1 LKIRSGYSNNMYKV
15 YKIMFWVSIILATSA
30 IIVVSV
36 FGLKIG
42 VDFKGGSV
50 LELEFTNGRPEVGAI
65 QKSLSDFKDLLI
77 TPSGESGLIIRTGEL
92 SEQNHQIVLN
102 KFKTD
107 FPSSGLEERKFDSVG
122 PLIGDELKNKS
133 ITAIILVLLGV
144 IIYIAIVFR
153 KLSGVLPFWAM
164 GLSAIVALVHDVV
177 IPTGV
182 FALLGHF
189 YGIEISAVFVA
200 AALTVLGYSV
210 SDTVVIFDRVRENI
224 LRRGVKEGFGTVVH
238 RSIMQTLT
246 RSLNTTFTTLL
257 SLVAI
262 YLFGGESIK
271 YFALAMIMGIF
282 LGAYSSIFVASPLLV
297 WWNKR
302 GHQAGS

>member
-1 LKIRSGYSNNMYKV
+1 MHHIYT
-15 YKIMFWVSIILATSA
+15 IMFWFSILLAASA
-30 IIVVSV
+30 VAIVLV
-36 FGLKIG
+36 FGLKLG

-50 LELEFTNGRPEVGAI
+50 LELEFNPPAGGGRPEIEVV
-65 QKSLSDFKDLLI
+65 QKSLSDFKDLSM
-77 TPSGESGLIIRTGEL
+77 TPSGTNGIIIRTGEL
-92 SEQNHQIVLN
+92 SEQNHQIILN
-102 KFKTD
+102 KFKTA

-122 PLIGDELKNKS
+122 PLIGNELKNKS

-164 GLSAIVALVHDVV
+164 GLSAVVALIHDVA

-189 YGIEISAVFVA
+189 YGVEISAVFVA

-210 SDTVVIFDRVRENI
+210 SDTVVVFDRVRENV
-224 LRRGVKEGFGTVVH
+224 LKRGIKEDFGAIVH
-238 RSIMQTLT
+238 KSIMQTLT

-297 WWNKR
+297 WMNRKTR
-302 GHQAGS
+302 

>member
-1 LKIRSGYSNNMYKV
+1 MSRV
-15 YKIMFWVSIILATSA
+15 YTIMFWFSILLATTA
-30 IIVVSV
+30 VVVALV
-36 FGLKIG
+36 FGLNLG

-50 LELEFTNGRPEVGAI
+50 LELEFMNGRPEIEAI
-65 QKSLSDFKDLLI
+65 QNHLSDFKDLSI
-77 TPSGESGLIIRTGEL
+77 TPFGANGLIIRTGEL
-92 SEQNHQIVLN
+92 SEQDHQTVLS
-102 KFKTD
+102 KFKAA
-107 FPSSGLEERKFDSVG
+107 FPASGLEERKFDSVG
-122 PLIGDELKNKS
+122 PLIGNELKNKS

-153 KLSGVLPFWAM
+153 KLSKVLPGWAM
-164 GLSAIVALVHDVV
+164 GLAAIVALVHDVV

-182 FALLGHF
+182 FAFLGRF

-200 AALTVLGYSV
+200 AVLTVLGYSV
-210 SDTVVIFDRVRENI
+210 SDTVVVFDRVRENV
-224 LRRGVKEGFGTVVH
+224 LRGGVKDNFGSLVH
-238 RSIMQTLT
+238 KSIMQTLT

-262 YLFGGESIK
+262 YFFGGESIK

-282 LGAYSSIFVASPLLV
+282 LGAYSSIFIASPLLV

-302 GHQAGS
+302 TG

>member
-1 LKIRSGYSNNMYKV
+1 MHKT
-15 YKIMFWVSIILATSA
+15 YKIMFWFSILLATTA
-30 IIVVSV
+30 LVVTFV
-36 FGLKIG
+36 FGLNLG
-42 VDFKGGSV
+42 VDFNGGSV
-50 LELEFTNGRPEVGAI
+50 LELEFTKGRPEIDIV
-65 QKSLSDFKDLLI
+65 QKSLSDFKDLSMAS
-77 TPSGESGLIIRTGEL
+77 SGANGLMIRTGEL
-92 SEQNHQIVLN
+92 SEQSHQIILN
-102 KFKTD
+102 KLKTT
-107 FPSSGLEERKFDSVG
+107 FPASGLEERKFDSVG
-122 PLIGDELKNKS
+122 PLIGNELKNKS

-153 KLSGVLPFWAM
+153 KLSRVLPGWAM
-164 GLSAIVALVHDVV
+164 GLAAIVALIHDVV
-177 IPTGV
+177 IPVGV

-210 SDTVVIFDRVRENI
+210 SDTVVIFDRVRENV
-224 LRRGVKEGFGTVVH
+224 LRGGSKDDFGTVVH
-238 RSIMQTLT
+238 KSIMQTLT
-246 RSLNTTFTTLL
+246 RSINTTFTTLL

-297 WWNKR
+297 WWSQR
-302 GHQAGS
+302 GR

>member
-1 LKIRSGYSNNMYKV
+1 MHKIYT
-15 YKIMFWVSIILATSA
+15 IMFWVSILLAASA
-30 IIVVSV
+30 IIVVLV
-36 FGLKIG
+36 FGLRLG

-50 LELEFTNGRPEVGAI
+50 LELEFTNGRPEIEAI
-65 QKSLSDFKDLLI
+65 QKSLSDFKELLV
-77 TPSGESGLIIRTGEL
+77 TPSGTNGLMVRTGEL
-92 SEQNHQIVLN
+92 SEQDHQIILN
-102 KFKTD
+102 KFKTA

-122 PLIGDELKNKS
+122 PLIGNELKSKS
-133 ITAIILVLLGV
+133 VTAIILVLLGV

-153 KLSGVLPFWAM
+153 RLSGVLPFWAM
-164 GLSAIVALVHDVV
+164 GLAAIVALIHDVV
-177 IPTGV
+177 IPMGA
-182 FALLGHF
+182 FALLGYF

-210 SDTVVIFDRVRENI
+210 SDTVVVFDRVRENV
-224 LRRGVKEGFGTVVH
+224 LKRENKENFAAVVH
-238 RSIMQTLT
+238 KSIMQTLT

-297 WWNKR
+297 WWNR
-302 GHQAGS
+302 RSH

>member
-1 LKIRSGYSNNMYKV
+1 MHRIYT
-15 YKIMFWVSIILATSA
+15 IMFWFSILLAVSA
-30 IIVVSV
+30 IVVTLV
-36 FGLKIG
+36 FGLRLG

-50 LELEFTNGRPEVGAI
+50 LELGFDPSAGGGRPEIETI
-65 QKSLSDFKDLLI
+65 QKSLSGFKDFSM
-77 TPSGESGLIIRTGEL
+77 TSFGTNGLIIRTGEL
-92 SEQNHQIVLN
+92 SEKDHQIVLS
-102 KFKTD
+102 KLKTD
-107 FPSSGLEERKFDSVG
+107 FPYSGLEERKFDSVG
-122 PLIGDELKNKS
+122 PLIGNELKNKS
-133 ITAIILVLLGV
+133 VTAIILVLLGI

-164 GLSAIVALVHDVV
+164 GLSAIIALVHDVV

-182 FALLGHF
+182 FALLGNF
-189 YGIEISAVFVA
+189 YRIEISAVFVA

-210 SDTVVIFDRVRENI
+210 SDTVVVFDRVRENI
-224 LRRGVKEGFGTVVH
+224 LKVRVKEDFGEVVH

-257 SLVAI
+257 SLIAI

-297 WWNKR
+297 WFNR
-302 GHQAGS
+302 RTRS

>member
-1 LKIRSGYSNNMYKV
+1 MVVLNMYKI
-15 YKIMFWVSIILATSA
+15 YTIMFWVSILLAASA
-30 IIVVSV
+30 VVVVLV
-36 FGLKIG
+36 FGLRLG

-50 LELEFTNGRPEVGAI
+50 LELEFTNGRPEIEAI
-65 QKSLSDFKDLLI
+65 QKSLSDFKDLSL
-77 TPSGESGLIIRTGEL
+77 TPSGTNGLMIRTGEL
-92 SEQNHQIVLN
+92 SEQNHQIVLS
-102 KFKTD
+102 KFKTA

-122 PLIGDELKNKS
+122 PLIGNELKSKS

-153 KLSGVLPFWAM
+153 RLSGVLPFWAM
-164 GLSAIVALVHDVV
+164 GLAAIVALIHDVV
-177 IPTGV
+177 IPTGA
-182 FALLGHF
+182 FALLGYF
-189 YGIEISAVFVA
+189 YGVEISAVFVA

-210 SDTVVIFDRVRENI
+210 SDTVVVFDRVRENI
-224 LRRGVKEGFGTVVH
+224 LRGRFKDDFGMVVH
-238 RSIMQTLT
+238 KSIMQTLT

-257 SLVAI
+257 SLIAI

-302 GHQAGS
+302 AR